1 MGSLSRGREAA
12 PSTRRKTGVL
22 SSAAL
27 RFISSAVS
35 TRADCTCLPR
45 CLPFVGVLPC
55 LGWLE
60 PVSERC
66 PVPQSWLGEH
76 SQKGS
81 TEHPCKRQLA
91 QPRACRCIC
100 AADVS
105 VLLWSGIV
113 ANAGFLL
120 LFSVDC
126 SLGLRLQALLK

>member
-1 MGSLSRGREAA
+1 M
-12 PSTRRKTGVL
+12 GVL

-27 RFISSAVS
+27 RFISSVVS
-35 TRADCTCLPR
+35 TRADCRRLPR
-45 CLPFVGVLPC
+45 RLPFVGVLPR

-66 PVPQSWLGEH
+66 PVPQSWLGEQG
-76 SQKGS
+76 QKGS
-81 TEHPCKRQLA
+81 TEHPRKWQLA
-91 QPRACRCIC
+91 LPRACRSIC
-100 AADVS
+100 AAGVS